1 MMEMAFC
8 GQLWTQARQ
17 FSHSP
22 SATEWPSTTFQEPC
36 GHTEVQTP
44 HPTQA
49 SVEKTINDFFGTGDR
64 RPLTVTPGGTVIPL
78 ADHPVHL
85 GDRKDII
92 LALVNGGEDGCDF
105 LGNQLILRVRH
116 FPGRV
121 KIRQVGIDHLD
132 RIDVIHLETVLLG
145 QIVHEL
151 REDRAM
157 GAESADG
164 EEIIGLE
171 RGTLSSVPSSP
182 AICRET

>member
-1 MMEMAFC
+1 MDAGEAVFALPFGDGMAVDYLPGTVRAYRSADAASDAGVC
-8 GQLWTQARQ
+8 G
-17 FSHSP
+17 
-22 SATEWPSTTFQEPC
+22 E
-36 GHTEVQTP
+36 
-44 HPTQA
+44 
-49 SVEKTINDFFGTGDR
+49 NDFFGTGDR

-92 LALVNGGEDGCDF
+92 LALVNGSEDGCDF
-105 LGNQLILRVRH
+105 LGNQLILRIRH

-121 KIRQVGIDHLD
+121 KIRQVGIDHMD

-171 RGTLSSVPSSP
+171 RGTGDEVLHD
-182 AICRET
+182 CRRDEAVDRTDEADFFAS